1 MAIQDLILR
10 SESHPP
16 LTTKGSELTYAELD
30 GNFIELYDYLSGMNS
45 ASGIAPYDNLV
56 TYSGTEYVSFDG
68 NIYVHISATSTTG
81 VFPDTDATKWE
92 LTSIGALAHQ
102 QNTDSYLA
110 YGSASEVSAV
120 DLSDIINNQIINI
133 TFANFNTAKS
143 NGTLKVNRLYC
154 ITNAN
159 SFIDTGAYVNSQF
172 KLYIRTIANNQYS
185 CKGFISFVAPKYDTF
200 SVYDF
205 TYPYVVGDLVGYGLF
220 VYQCI
225 NDTTNGDTP
234 NNATGD
240 WTIKSYLSFP
250 AYYSIRYY
258 DIEWLDSGGSIYI
271 NKVYDNY
278 NNIFGTQDFV
288 NANIVN
294 NDTTWNNDFDTLSY
308 WNNVFGNVNDGV
320 FDNKLIKSFFS
331 SKGGVAPN
339 GLSNN
344 VLIKSGIFLSGF
356 MNGDFYG
363 NYLNNI
369 QLTLD
374 SDFIGSLTN
383 LNISFANQTS
393 LSVSDDTSVDG
404 GYMNEQ
410 GSSITATIDI
420 TGTGGVVDLDSLL
433 TYADIY
439 GVFQM
444 DCGGD
449 LIDYLLKANYFCPII
464 IKPNTAHDNLTIKIY
479 SLSGATNNQLVSSQY
494 SGNIDLYTDNGDF
507 AVLEKIIIDGV
518 DLWNVTYINQIV

>member
-1 MAIQDLILR
+1 MAIQDIILR
-10 SESHPP
+10 SSSHAP
-16 LTTKGSELTYAELD
+16 LTTKGSELTYGELD
-30 GNFIELYDYLSGMNS
+30 GNFIEIYDAVSSLNDV
-45 ASGIAPYDNLV
+45 SGIEPFNIAT
-56 TYSGTEYVSFDG
+56 TYTGTDYVSYNG
-68 NIYVHISATSTTG
+68 NVYVHISPTSTTG
-81 VFPDTDATKWE
+81 VLPDADPTKWE
-92 LTSIGALAHQ
+92 LTSTGALAHQ
-102 QNTDSYLA
+102 TNKDSYLA
-110 YGSASEVSAV
+110 YGSASQVSAT
-120 DLSDIINNQIINI
+120 DLADIINNQIINI

-159 SFIDTGAYVNSQF
+159 SLIDTGGYVNSEF
-172 KLYIRTIANNQYS
+172 RLYIRTIANNQYS
-185 CKGFISFVAPKYDTF
+185 NKGFISFVAPKYDTF

-205 TYPYVVGDLVGYGLF
+205 TYPYVIGDIVGYGLF

-225 NDTTNGDTP
+225 ADTTNGDTP
-234 NNATGD
+234 NLATGD
-240 WTIKSYLSFP
+240 WTIKSYISFP
-250 AYYSIRYY
+250 AYYTIRYY
-258 DIEWLDSGGSIYI
+258 DIEWLDIGGYISI

-278 NNIFGTQDFV
+278 NNIFGRQDFN

-294 NDTTWNNDFDTLSY
+294 NNTTWNNDFDTLSY

-331 SKGGVAPN
+331 SKGGAAPN

-344 VLIKSGIFLSGF
+344 VLIKSSIFLSGF

-363 NYLNNI
+363 NYLNNT
-369 QLTLD
+369 QLNLD

-393 LSVSDDTSVDG
+393 LSVSDDTAIDN

-410 GSSITATIDI
+410 GSNITATIDI

-439 GVFQM
+439 GIFQM
-444 DCGGD
+444 DCAGD
-449 LIDYLLKANYFCPII
+449 MIDYLLKANYFCPII
-464 IKPNTAHDNLTIKIY
+464 IKPNTAHNYLTIKIY
-479 SLSGATNNQLVSSQY
+479 SLSGATNNQLVSTQY
-494 SGNIDLYTDNGDF
+494 SSNIDLYTDNGDF

-518 DLWNVTYINQIV
+518 DLWNVTYINKIQ